1 MHIHP
6 RHNGHETPPTARERA
21 SSSSSFF
28 SLPSILLKNLRRLA
42 ENSTSV
48 AAAGRDPSPLSQPHS
63 PIFARPLLQLSL
75 RSADVVASQLVRPS
89 VHSAAVHH
97 VATPVPRRSLF
108 PLKQEDLVFLML
120 RYAGYIDSASNLYEV
135 PRPPRRGSHR
145 PAMPEFT
152 AEPWNNNSAPPP
164 SLNRSASSSSP
175 PLHGIS
181 VTPLTLQHSYLGK
194 RPMLTASLS
203 LTKEHPTGYDNEKTR
218 TKASARA
225 HFVARSLR
233 EQSSRDKAFSQQNRA
248 SQEDTNHGNEDCGDY
263 LYDALATTSVKQELL
278 PMRRTAVDQTSPCE
292 NIRDTAP
299 LALADLMNQ
308 LGSRNGGRFSP
319 TASILESYA
328 RTIPLSASCQSVQK
342 RCMYP
347 DCTKISVSRGLCRGH
362 GGGRRCHFLGCSKSA
377 QSRSNFCW
385 AHGGGQRCDVPNCM
399 RSRKSKRFCV
409 AHVQFESMASCEQP
423 SQPYSSRLSDGII
436 GGRMSQEPP
445 LSCKQQQAPA
455 IQRYLPSLGQA
466 LSSAS
471 RLPPNLPRSFS
482 T

>member
-1 MHIHP
+1 
-6 RHNGHETPPTARERA
+6 
-21 SSSSSFF
+21 
-28 SLPSILLKNLRRLA
+28 
-42 ENSTSV
+42 
-48 AAAGRDPSPLSQPHS
+48 
-63 PIFARPLLQLSL
+63 
-75 RSADVVASQLVRPS
+75 
-89 VHSAAVHH
+89 
-97 VATPVPRRSLF
+97 
-108 PLKQEDLVFLML
+108 ML
-120 RYAGYIDSASNLYEV
+120 RYTGYIDSASNLYEV

-145 PAMPEFT
+145 PAVPKFT
-152 AEPWNNNSAPPP
+152 TEPWNNHSAPPP

-181 VTPLTLQHSYLGK
+181 ITPLTSQHSYLGK
-194 RPMLTASLS
+194 RPLLTASLS
-203 LTKEHPTGYDNEKTR
+203 LAKEHPAGYDEEKTR

-225 HFVARSLR
+225 YFVAHSLR
-233 EQSSRDKAFSQQNRA
+233 EQSSRNKAFSQQNRA
-248 SQEDTNHGNEDCGDY
+248 SREDTNQDNEDCSGY
-263 LYDALATTSVKQELL
+263 SYSEFSTTSVKQELL
-278 PMRRTAVDQTSPCE
+278 PMRRTAVDQTLSRKS
-292 NIRDTAP
+292 IRDATAP
-299 LALADLMNQ
+299 LALVDLVSQ

-319 TASILESYA
+319 TASILESYT

-409 AHVQFESMASCEQP
+409 AHVQFESMAPCEQP
-423 SQPYSSRLSDGII
+423 SQSHSSRPSDGIT

-455 IQRYLPSLGQA
+455 MQRYLPSLGQA

-471 RLPPNLPRSFS
+471 RSPPNLPRSFS